1 MSKMLLLLFLL
12 SISFIYSIKL
22 NDNDFFNSEMRNLV
36 RKIHRFS
43 SDPKNEVFMRL
54 LMERLYKY
62 IIEHELD
69 KERPEVPKSI
79 YANISVLRDNF
90 TVTNDGT
97 YDLYTH
103 EIIEFDRGYQVSFER
118 MYMNYTNEDISN
130 ISYHLSLI
138 SDNHLY
144 FGVYDSSSEFSF
156 YFQDYD
162 LAYVIG
168 IIFNQISIWDWSI
181 NKEIPN
187 IYCNEI
193 SDL

>member
-1 MSKMLLLLFLL
+1 MSKMLLILFLL

-90 TVTNDGT
+90 TATNDGT

-144 FGVYDSSSEFSF
+144 LGVYDSSPEFSF

-162 LAYVIG
+162 LANVIG

>member
-97 YDLYTH
+97 YDLYSH
-103 EIIEFDRGYQVSFER
+103 ESIEFDRGYQVSFER

-144 FGVYDSSSEFSF
+144 LGVYDSSPEFSF

-162 LAYVIG
+162 LANVIG

>member
-90 TVTNDGT
+90 TATNDGT

-144 FGVYDSSSEFSF
+144 LGVYDSSPEFSF

-162 LAYVIG
+162 LANVIG

>member
-1 MSKMLLLLFLL
+1 MSKMLLILFLL

-43 SDPKNEVFMRL
+43 SDKKNEVFMRL
-54 LMERLYKY
+54 LMERLNKY
-62 IIEHELD
+62 LLEHELD
-69 KERPEVPKSI
+69 KERPEVPKSKF
-79 YANISVLRDNF
+79 ANITTIRENF
-90 TVTNDGT
+90 STIIDGT
-97 YDLYTH
+97 YDIYTH
-103 EIIEFDRGYQVSFER
+103 EIVKFDRGYQVSFER
-118 MYMNYTNEDISN
+118 DYMDYSDQDLID
-130 ISYHLSLI
+130 ISYHMSLI
-138 SDNHLY
+138 SDNHIYL
-144 FGVYDSSSEFSF
+144 GVYDTTPEFSF

-162 LAYVIG
+162 LANVIG

-181 NKEIPN
+181 KKEIPN